1 VINNENIY
9 RSKQV
14 KSSLKGIYVIL
25 TSGSKNIANVAM
37 VSDVEVMKN
46 NNELILQITGNIKDA
61 TDGIFINVEGV
72 FYKLSFEIISS
83 NISKSILESYM
94 LCHEDKIDHSYDLFE
109 FCRFKG
115 KVKQTRL
122 STTGGVFL
130 NWYND
135 GRVTNSKIST
145 YDGIWISG
153 KYIRVTVPV
162 PPSLEF
168 SISEVL
174 FEEFN
179 DSNPFTSV
187 GSYEVYV
194 PGTTLVSN
202 DSYYNQYITI
212 NGIVIPDIK
221 SYKSITNEKIV
232 AIDQEDKEFVI
243 YHSKKNIS
251 ENIA

>member
-1 VINNENIY
+1 MINNKNIY
-9 RSKQV
+9 RIEQV
-14 KSSLKGIYVIL
+14 KSSLKGNYAIL

-37 VSDVEVMKN
+37 ISDVEVMN
-46 NNELILQITGNIKDA
+46 NNNDLILQITGNIKDA
-61 TDGIFINVEGV
+61 ADGIFINVEGV

-83 NISKSILESYM
+83 DISKSNLESYM
-94 LCHEDKIDHSYDLFE
+94 LCHDDKIKTSYDLFE

-122 STTGGVFL
+122 SATGGVFL

-135 GRVTNSKIST
+135 GRVTNTKISA

-153 KYIRVTVPV
+153 KYIRVIVPV

-179 DSNPFTSV
+179 DSNPFTSI
-187 GSYEVYV
+187 GSYKVCV
-194 PGTTLVSN
+194 PGTTIVAN
-202 DSYYNQYITI
+202 DSYYDEYITI

-221 SYKSITNEKIV
+221 SYKSVTNEKIV
-232 AIDQEDKEFVI
+232 AIDREDKEFVI